1 MTPTIPT
8 ENTAVS
14 PILKT
19 DTRNRV
25 VTPPERREALL
36 DEFEH
41 SGLSAARFA
50 ALTGLKYPTFA
61 AWVQQRRRRRAPD
74 APPPAASDA
83 TTAVRWLEAVVGP
96 APPPCS
102 SDPRALLLPLPGGS
116 RLAVTHAGQVPL
128 AVALLHALT
137 PPTPC

>member
-19 DTRNRV
+19 DTRNRI
-25 VTPPERREALL
+25 VTPLARRESLL
-36 DEFEH
+36 DEFER

-61 AWVQQRRRRRAPD
+61 SWVQQRRRQRDPD
-74 APPPAASDA
+74 APSPGASDA
-83 TTAVRWLEAVVGP
+83 TASVRWLEAVVGATSP
-96 APPPCS
+96 SAPLC
-102 SDPRALLLPLPGGS
+102 LHLPGGI
-116 RLAVTHAGQVPL
+116 RLEITHAGQVPL
-128 AVALLHALT
+128 AVAVLHALT
-137 PPTPC
+137 PPAPPC